1 MNQSK
6 RGRPVGREAAR
17 AAHVAQGAGVTLRS
31 SSVGALPIVNRI
43 LERMKL
49 DEWLDAYLPRP
60 DRRSKITPAAGL
72 SVLLRNILLCR
83 EPLYGVGEW
92 AERCAPDLLGLSEEQ
107 VPSLNDDRVGRCLD
121 RLFDADRTSLI
132 LSLVG
137 HVVREFDVNLDELHN
152 DSTTVTF
159 FGRYEDARRGARQ
172 RGQETLEITWG
183 HNKDHRPDLK
193 QLLFILTVSAD
204 GAVPVHF
211 KAAHGNV
218 TDDKTHQQTWDLL
231 CQISGRRDFL
241 YVADSKLATT
251 ENMNYIHSRG
261 GRFVSILPRTRK
273 EDKVFREAARS
284 GDGLQWRA
292 IHEKRDEQGEV
303 VARYGIWTQPATTKE
318 GHRLLWYHSSAKAS
332 NDARTRAQRIEKT
345 LAALSRLKER
355 LQSPRSRHRERARV
369 DDSVAVIL
377 EGNGAERWVK
387 VEVEELADASFVQ
400 ERPGRPGKDTRYV
413 RSVTKRFD
421 IHPQIDH
428 AAVAEDALTDGTFPL
443 VSNADDLDPK
453 ELLLA
458 YKGQPRI
465 EKRFSQMKSDFVVAP
480 VFIKNVA
487 RVEALLC
494 LYFLAMLVQSLTE
507 REVRRQMAAGKI
519 DALPLYPEGRACK
532 APSTRR
538 LLDVF
543 DNIQRHEL
551 IQKGTPQT
559 KLVTDLSPLQVQ
571 VLKLLGIDPES
582 YGR

>member
-1 MNQSK
+1 MKKSK
-6 RGRPVGREAAR
+6 SGHATGREAAR

-43 LERMKL
+43 LERMQL
-49 DEWLDAYLPRP
+49 DEWLDSYLPRP

-72 SVLLRNILLCR
+72 AVLLRNILLCR

-92 AERCAPDLLGLSEEQ
+92 AGRCAPDLLGLRPEQ

-121 RLFDADRTSLI
+121 RLFDADRTSLM

-137 HVVREFDVNLDELHN
+137 HVVRKFGVQLDELHN

-159 FGRYEDARRGARQ
+159 FGRYEEARKGARR

-193 QLLFILTVSAD
+193 QLLFILTVTAD

-211 KAAHGNV
+211 QAARGNL
-218 TDDKTHQQTWDLL
+218 TDDKTHQQTWELL

-251 ENMNYIHSRG
+251 ENMTYIHSRG
-261 GRFVSILPRTRK
+261 GRFVSVLPRTRK
-273 EDKVFREAARS
+273 EDKAFREQARS
-284 GDGLQWRA
+284 GDLQWRP
-292 IHEKRDEQGEV
+292 IHEKQDEQGEV
-303 VARYGIWTQPATTKE
+303 VDRYGAWTRPATTKE
-318 GHRLLWYHSSAKAS
+318 GYRLVWYHSSAKAS
-332 NDARTRAQRIEKT
+332 HDAGTRAQRIEKT
-345 LAALSRLKER
+345 LAALSRLQER
-355 LQSPRSRHRERARV
+355 LQSPRSRHRDRAKV
-369 DDSVAVIL
+369 EESISVIL
-377 EGNGAERWVK
+377 EGNGAERWIK
-387 VEVEELADASFVQ
+387 VDVEELADASFVQ

-413 RSVTKRFD
+413 KSVLKRFS
-421 IHPQIDH
+421 IHPKIDH

-443 VSNADDLDPK
+443 VSNADDLDELK
-453 ELLLA
+453 LLLA

-507 REVRRQMAAGKI
+507 REVRRQMAKRKI
-519 DALPLYPEGRACK
+519 EALPLYPEGRACK

-551 IQKGTPQT
+551 IQEGAPPTQ
-559 KLVTDLSPLQVQ
+559 LMTDLSPMQVQ
-571 VLKLLGIDPES
+571 VLQLLDIAPET
-582 YGR
+582 YGT

>member
-1 MNQSK
+1 MSATR
-6 RGRPVGREAAR
+6 RGGSDGREAAR
-17 AAHVAQGAGVTLRS
+17 AAHVAQGAGVTLSS

-49 DEWLDAYLPRP
+49 EEWLSSYLPRP

-72 SVLLRNILLCR
+72 AVLLRNILLCR

-92 AERCAPDLLGLSEEQ
+92 ADRCAPDLLGLSPEQ
-107 VPSLNDDRVGRCLD
+107 TPSLNDDRVGRCLD
-121 RLFDADRTSLI
+121 RLFDADRGSMI

-137 HVVREFDVNLDELHN
+137 HVIREFGVGLDELHN

-159 FGRYEDARRGARQ
+159 FGRYEEAQRGARQ

-211 KAAHGNV
+211 TTGHGNV
-218 TDDKTHQQTWDLL
+218 TDDKTHQATWELL

-251 ENMNYIHSRG
+251 ENMTYIHSRD
-261 GRFVSILPRTRK
+261 GRFVTVLPRRRK
-273 EDKVFREAARS
+273 EDKSFREQACS
-284 GDGLQWRA
+284 GEIEWRQ
-292 IHEKRDEQGEV
+292 IHERQDEHGDIID
-303 VARYGIWTQPATTKE
+303 RFRIWTQPATTKE
-318 GHRLLWYHSSAKAS
+318 GYRLIWYHSSSKAS
-332 NDARTRAQRIEKT
+332 NDAQTRAHRIEKT
-345 LAALSRLKER
+345 LLALSRLKQR
-355 LQSPRSRHRERARV
+355 LQSPRSRHRDRV
-369 DDSVAVIL
+369 KVEESVALIL
-377 EGNGAERWVK
+377 EGNGGERWVK
-387 VEVEELADASFVQ
+387 VEVQEIADATFVQ
-400 ERPGRPGKDTRYV
+400 ERPGRPGRDTRYV
-413 RSVTKRFD
+413 RSVHRRFD
-421 IHPQIDH
+421 IHPEIDH
-428 AAVAEDALTDGTFPL
+428 AAVAADALTDGTFPL
-443 VSNADDLDPK
+443 VSNAEDLDAR

-487 RVEALLC
+487 RIEALLC

-507 REVRRQMAAGKI
+507 REVRQQMAKRKI
-519 DALPLYPEGRACK
+519 DALPLYPEGRACR

-538 LLDVF
+538 LYDVF

-551 IQKGTPQT
+551 VQADTATTQ
-559 KLVTDLSPLQVQ
+559 LVTDLSPLQVQ
-571 VLKLLGIDPES
+571 LLKLLDINPAS
-582 YGR
+582 YGT